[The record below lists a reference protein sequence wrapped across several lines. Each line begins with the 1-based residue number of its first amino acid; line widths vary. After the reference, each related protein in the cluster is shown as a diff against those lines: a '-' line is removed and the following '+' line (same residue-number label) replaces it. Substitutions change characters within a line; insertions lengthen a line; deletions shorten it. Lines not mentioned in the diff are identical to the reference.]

1 MVTRVTKAVSS
12 STEKFPSAASFWPMG
27 MVLLVCAALFAGCA
41 GGGDPRLAEALENIE
56 NPDEAF
62 RLQGIN
68 TLSSMGEKAK
78 PHAAKIA
85 ALLKDTSAEVRR
97 SAISALVGLKD
108 NSPEVV
114 QALSAMV
121 SGDAEAN
128 VQTTALHA
136 LLDIGAHEQFMKGC
150 KEAIAGED
158 ADKRGEA
165 IMYLGE
171 AAMGDVAGAKEE
183 LEAIAGGSDAE
194 AATVAK
200 DSLKMLEEQ

>member
-1 MVTRVTKAVSS
+1 MVTRNPKAISS
-12 STEKFPSAASFWPMG
+12 SPEKFPSAASYWSMG
-27 MVLLVCAALFAGCA
+27 MVLLVCAALFAGCT
-41 GGGDPRLAEALENIE
+41 GGDPVLAEALENIE
-56 NPDEAF
+56 NADEAL
-62 RLQGIN
+62 RLKGIE
-68 TLSSMGEKAK
+68 TLSSLGEKAK

-85 ALLKDTSAEVRR
+85 VLLKDTSAEGRR